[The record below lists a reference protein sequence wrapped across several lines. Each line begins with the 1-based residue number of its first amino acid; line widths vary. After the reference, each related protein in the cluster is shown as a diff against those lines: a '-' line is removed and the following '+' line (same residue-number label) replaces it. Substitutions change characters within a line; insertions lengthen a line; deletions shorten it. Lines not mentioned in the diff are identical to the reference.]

1 MIIRDLIGTNKI
13 VKQNKGQSFN
23 LDTIL
28 LANFIKITKNTKKI
42 IDVGTGNGS
51 LMLYLSEKT
60 TAKIIGIEIQ
70 EQRYQ
75 MALENIK
82 LNQLEHQLSCYL
94 EDYNEFNKEKH
105 VDMIVTNP
113 PFFKTNEMTKTNL
126 DIDSQIARHEIK
138 LNLEQLILK
147 SSKLLKHGGSFYM
160 IHRPDR
166 LTEIMLLLNQYELEP
181 KEICL
186 VYPYLHK
193 NPNHVLIK
201 AVKKGN
207 KGLKILPPFILYKEK
222 HIYSEQLIKLYGGK
236 EDAFK
241 FTK

>member
-1 MIIRDLIGTNKI
+1 MITRNLIGTNKQ
-13 VKQNKGQSFN
+13 VQQKKGQSFN

-28 LANFIKITKNTKKI
+28 LANFIKVSKKDKKI

-60 TAKIIGIEIQ
+60 EAKIIGIEVQ
-70 EQRYQ
+70 KERYQ
-75 MALENIK
+75 TAINNIK
-82 LNQLEHQLSCYL
+82 LNQLTHQLSCHL
-94 EDYNEFNKEKH
+94 GDYNEYNLEQH

-113 PFFKTNEMTKTNL
+113 PFFKVNENTKTNL
-126 DIDSQIARHEIK
+126 EEDSKIARHEIL
-138 LNLEQLILK
+138 LNLEQLISK

-166 LTEIMLLLNQYELEP
+166 LTEIILLLKQYDLEP
-181 KEICL
+181 KELCL
-186 VYPYLHK
+186 VYPYANK
-193 NPNHVLIK
+193 APNHLLIK
-201 AVKKGN
+201 AVKKGLE
-207 KGLKILPPFILYKEK
+207 GLKILPPFILYKDK
-222 HIYSEQLIKLYGGK
+222 HIYSEQLTKLYGGK